1 VRCLKGYR
9 GLSDDL
15 ADGGQ
20 IGGKPNIPFQPLGET
35 LGLDVLA
42 DQVDGSI
49 VQASA
54 VQEANEPL
62 VMKRKNGAHLGE
74 ELVRNTGACG
84 CIGRQEDDVHDL
96 TGAGILSRVH
106 IGKRPRN
113 GRAYDAAVANL
124 CSDHETYRDH

>member
-42 DQVDGSI
+42 D
-49 VQASA
+49 
-54 VQEANEPL
+54 
-62 VMKRKNGAHLGE
+62 
-74 ELVRNTGACG
+74 
-84 CIGRQEDDVHDL
+84 
-96 TGAGILSRVH
+96 
-106 IGKRPRN
+106 
-113 GRAYDAAVANL
+113 
-124 CSDHETYRDH
+124 